1 MLNLTAKSSISKMA
15 TSCGSCGSRLAGCGG
30 GGEASGLTDETLTP
44 GLAAAAE
51 PARQL
56 AAGGRV
62 TVPAAGCGPGRG
74 CPDVWPAPALSIYTA
89 LCSTYPPLG
98 LDLACLLEFSYWS
111 H

>member
-51 PARQL
+51 PASQ
-56 AAGGRV
+56 AAGSWQLVAGSQSQLR
-62 TVPAAGCGPGRG
+62 AAGRAAAARMCGQLQHSLFILRS
-74 CPDVWPAPALSIYTA
+74 APHILRWAWT
-89 LCSTYPPLG
+89 
-98 LDLACLLEFSYWS
+98 
-111 H
+111 

>member
-1 MLNLTAKSSISKMA
+1 MA

-56 AAGGRV
+56 AAGSWWPGHS
-62 TVPAAGCGPGRG
+62 PSCGLRPGRG